1 MDSINDGLRA
11 KEIVSQDYDKANL
24 IHSRLK
30 PGYFI
35 TNEQLDYISK
45 FDINSKKVLSVC
57 GSGDQAFMCL
67 INGAESVDT
76 FDYNPLQYYL
86 LELKIAA
93 IKTFDKETYLKFFP
107 LVGGDIR
114 ENYNIKY
121 YLQLYDQLSEDAK
134 KFWDIVYSA
143 ERPDIYLL
151 NKFSYSINFSSDY
164 TKNYDLL
171 KTRLLE
177 NPINFKLGDAFSI
190 NEEFNDKYSLII
202 LSNIFDH
209 LKLKLKNYSEKDYL
223 LFVRDKVL
231 PLLDENGTCVFH
243 YQFRCDKHIDVSN
256 FNDYE
261 SVKCNVGDYVK
272 VLRKS

>member
-11 KEIVSQDYDKANL
+11 KEIVSQNYDEANL

-45 FDINSKKVLSVC
+45 FDIKDKKVLSVC
-57 GSGDQAFMCL
+57 GSGDQAFISL
-67 INGAESVDT
+67 INGAKSVDT
-76 FDYNPLQYYL
+76 FDYNPFQYYL

-93 IKTFDKETYLKFFP
+93 IKTFDKETFLNFFP
-107 LVGGDIR
+107 LVGGNVD

-121 YLQLYDQLSEDAK
+121 YYQLRDKLSLDALN
-134 KFWDIVYSA
+134 FWDIVYSA
-143 ERPDIYLL
+143 EKPYIYLL
-151 NKFSYSINFSSDY
+151 DKFSYSINFASDY
-164 TKNYDLL
+164 TRHYDELKN
-171 KTRLLE
+171 RLME

-190 NEEFNDKYSLII
+190 DKSFNDKYSLII

-209 LKLKLKNYSEKDYL
+209 IKLMNHNYSESDYL

-231 PLLDENGTCVFH
+231 PLLEDDGSCVFH
-243 YQFRCDKHIDVSN
+243 YQFTRDKHITPSN
-256 FNDYE
+256 FEDGENI
-261 SVKCNVGDYVK
+261 KCYLGDTVK
-272 VLRKS
+272 VLRKR